1 MLFYESVNK
10 RNGEL
15 LCGMVLAAHRLQ
27 ERERERERE
36 RHSCPCSQMGT
47 AGNASEQNWP
57 IIQEADLED
66 LSSCAQLSTT
76 LRTRGDYTHCIT
88 NS

>member
-1 MLFYESVNK
+1 VLFYESVNK

-15 LCGMVLAAHRLQ
+15 LYGTRRTQAAG
-27 ERERERERE
+27 ET
-36 RHSCPCSQMGT
+36 HSWPCSQMGT
-47 AGNASEQNWP
+47 AGDAYEQNWP
-57 IIQEADLED
+57 NIQVDLED